1 MGNKMQGQDRN
12 DEQQKDGRINGL
24 EVHWNLGI
32 WDTDFSWKDSEN
44 GMSEITMSKPRPW
57 KWVIIMMGRTGSPE
71 K

>member
-1 MGNKMQGQDRN
+1 MESKAGNKMQGQGRN

-32 WDTDFSWKDSEN
+32 WGTYFSWKDREN

-57 KWVIIMMGRTGSPE
+57 KWVTSMM
-71 K
+71 